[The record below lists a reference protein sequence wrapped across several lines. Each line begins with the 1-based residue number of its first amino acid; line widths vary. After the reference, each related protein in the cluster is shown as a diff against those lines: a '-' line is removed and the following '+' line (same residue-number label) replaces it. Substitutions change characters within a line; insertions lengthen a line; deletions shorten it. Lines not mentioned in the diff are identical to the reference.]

1 MILEPIQR
9 KSLRLLPGQ
18 ISYQRLIRQAEKCQI
33 NPKSNLIKAVTRINK
48 KKNLAAAQGDV

>member
-18 ISYQRLIRQAEKCQI
+18 ISL
-33 NPKSNLIKAVTRINK
+33 PKTNKTSREISNKPEIELNK
-48 KKNLAAAQGDV
+48 SSNQNK